1 VDEELS
7 RRSERRAS
15 TRHRHALHNVNWFIV
30 VAYTSS
36 RAQLHRAFAMRG
48 HGYESAV
55 VRLAHTIIHESRSRG
70 CFYRTR
76 ATTSFP
82 YFTYGPPFAS
92 CASFDA
98 SFTCQLSLS
107 LALSLSL
114 SLSLSLFLWW
124 RYSCLSV
131 RRCQAERFAILERE
145 RNREYNLGIS
155 ERARCNGMSITQS
168 WEDYGIETPG
178 GKAQCQS
185 ALHFVPVSTESVTR
199 DVVFAAFPR
208 KVWRPRARRRRR

>member
-7 RRSERRAS
+7 RRSKRRAS

-107 LALSLSL
+107 R
-114 SLSLSLFLWW
+114 SLSLFL
-124 RYSCLSV
+124 SLSFSGGDTRVSPSGAV
-131 RRCQAERFAILERE
+131 RLNGSRFSR
-145 RNREYNLGIS
+145 
-155 ERARCNGMSITQS
+155 
-168 WEDYGIETPG
+168 
-178 GKAQCQS
+178 
-185 ALHFVPVSTESVTR
+185 ESVIANITWEY
-199 DVVFAAFPR
+199 PR
-208 KVWRPRARRRRR
+208 EQGATV